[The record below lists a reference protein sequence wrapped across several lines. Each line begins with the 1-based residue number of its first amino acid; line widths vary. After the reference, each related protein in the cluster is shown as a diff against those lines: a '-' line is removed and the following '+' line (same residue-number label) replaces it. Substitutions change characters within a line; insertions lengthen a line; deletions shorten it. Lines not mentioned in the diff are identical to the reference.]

1 MLKAILVDDEA
12 HCIER
17 LQNLIV
23 NHCDDDVE
31 ILAVAT
37 DIDKAFL
44 LINELKPDIV
54 FLDVQIGTQTGFELL
69 QKFSKVDFSV
79 IFTTAH
85 EQYAV
90 RAFKFSAT
98 DYLMKP
104 IIAEELTDAVSKVL
118 NIQKDKDR
126 DMDIRML
133 LHNLHHELKPG
144 NKKIA
149 IPTLTGYHLIQ
160 VEDIIRCQSDVN
172 YTIVHFTNQPK
183 VVVSKTLREFENMLE
198 PHGFIR
204 LHHSHLVNPAYIKE
218 YHKGKGGYVILND
231 KSEIEVSVRKK
242 EVLMQA
248 LGLR

>member
-12 HCIER
+12 HCIDR
-17 LQNLIV
+17 LQNLIN
-23 NHCDDDVE
+23 NHCDDVR
-31 ILAVAT
+31 ILATASE
-37 DIDKAFL
+37 IEQGYM

-54 FLDVQIGTQTGFELL
+54 FLDVQIGHHTGFELL
-69 QKFSKVDFSV
+69 QKFSQIDFSV

-90 RAFKFSAT
+90 RAFKFSAA

-104 IIAEELTDAVSKVL
+104 IIAEELRDAVHKVL
-118 NIQKDKDR
+118 DNQKNKDR
-126 DMDIRML
+126 DIDIRVL
-133 LHNLHHELKPG
+133 LHNLHNDLKPG

-149 IPTLTGYHLIQ
+149 IPTLTGYHLVQ
-160 VEDIIRCQSDVN
+160 ADDIIRCQSDVN
-172 YTIVHFTNQPK
+172 YTIVHLVNQPK
-183 VVVSKTLREFENMLE
+183 VVVSKTLREFEIMLE